1 MPLIRVTGVVD
12 DAKSLAQTG
21 TIQPVYAGRQASTDS
36 DKMSKAEWAQ
46 KDAKIGYRG
55 ILQACVSSPTAAQ
68 YCTGNSK
75 EEFAAHMLALAD
87 MLNKGCLE
95 RGF

>member
-1 MPLIRVTGVVD
+1 MPLIQSAATAPSD
-12 DAKSLAQTG
+12 DSVKMDR
-21 TIQPVYAGRQASTDS
+21 PVYTGRQTSTDS

-87 MLNKGCLE
+87 LLNKGCLE